1 MMKKMKWALVLA
13 LGLTGL
19 NAFGQETPEVKI
31 EKLKDNLYVYTTYN
45 TFNGTKYAANA
56 VYLVTSKG
64 VVVID
69 SPWGEEKFK
78 NFTDEIYKRHGKKVI
93 MNIATHSHDDRAGG
107 LEYFKSLGAKTYS
120 TKMTDSILAKDNKP
134 RAQYTFDNNK
144 SFKVGKDEFQVYYP
158 GKGHTADNLVV
169 WFPKDKVLVGGC
181 IIKSGDSKDLGFL
194 GEAYVN
200 DWTQSVHNIQKKFPN
215 VQYVVAGHDDWKD
228 QTAIQHTLDLI
239 SEYQQK
245 QKASN

>member
-1 MMKKMKWALVLA
+1 MKKMKWALVLA

-158 GKGHTADNLVV
+158 GKGHTADNVVV

>member
-120 TKMTDSILAKDNKP
+120 TKMTDSILTKDNKP

-158 GKGHTADNLVV
+158 GKGHTADNVVV

>member
-13 LGLTGL
+13 LGFTGF

-158 GKGHTADNLVV
+158 GKGHTADNVVV

>member
-19 NAFGQETPEVKI
+19 NAFGQGTPEVKI

-158 GKGHTADNLVV
+158 GKGHTADNVVV

>member
-144 SFKVGKDEFQVYYP
+144 SFKVGKDEFQIYYP
-158 GKGHTADNLVV
+158 GKGHTADNVVV

>member
-158 GKGHTADNLVV
+158 GKGHTADNVVV

>member
-107 LEYFKSLGAKTYS
+107 LEYFKSLGVKTYS

-158 GKGHTADNLVV
+158 GKGHTADNVVV

-181 IIKSGDSKDLGFL
+181 IIKSGDSKDLGFW

>member
-107 LEYFKSLGAKTYS
+107 LEYFKSLGVKTYS

-158 GKGHTADNLVV
+158 GKGHTADNVVV

-181 IIKSGDSKDLGFL
+181 IIKSGDSKNLGFL

>member
-158 GKGHTADNLVV
+158 GKGHTADHVVV